1 MCFLSSPYEQVN
13 QCVCF
18 ARGSIDCVIMFYCH
32 FYFEISFAVIVL
44 IPCLGAF
51 LQHPSLFLS
60 GTSPT
65 GNTQSSTPNE
75 VAMTPPLLSPSSPPL
90 LPSSPP
96 SAPLCLSDSVLP
108 LLTLHRS
115 LWISTPDLLELK
127 GLLRTPHLWP
137 RPLGAGTGTDDA
149 RSATQ
154 WKKSRAEEEEMG
166 TAPGPSP
173 TRSGGKSCQWSVWA
187 VPVVAL
193 LLQLCAAFN
202 LDTQERVVFT
212 GPRGSYFG
220 YSVEFF
226 TNSSRYIKSVCS
238 ISKTWYSPFTFG
250 RLFGRKFTAFFT
262 VQNHLLIKLYSYE
275 ECVN

>member
-18 ARGSIDCVIMFYCH
+18 ARVSIDCVIMFYCH
-32 FYFEISFAVIVL
+32 FYFEISFAVTVL

-51 LQHPSLFLS
+51 YNIPASSSLGPARLVKFKAPPQMRLQWLP
-60 GTSPT
+60 
-65 GNTQSSTPNE
+65 
-75 VAMTPPLLSPSSPPL
+75 PSSPPL

-173 TRSGGKSCQWSVWA
+173 TRSGGKRCQWSVWA

-226 TNSSRYIKSVCS
+226 TNSSRYIKYIYINAAFQKLDTLPLLLGGYWGKVYSVIYS
-238 ISKTWYSPFTFG
+238 SESPPYKT
-250 RLFGRKFTAFFT
+250 L
-262 VQNHLLIKLYSYE
+262 
-275 ECVN
+275 

>member
-1 MCFLSSPYEQVN
+1 MILSMCFLSSPYEQVN

-18 ARGSIDCVIMFYCH
+18 ARVSIDCVIMFYCH

-75 VAMTPPLLSPSSPPL
+75 VAMTPPSSPPPLPL

-137 RPLGAGTGTDDA
+137 RPLGARTGTDDA

-166 TAPGPSP
+166 TAPGPSQ
-173 TRSGGKSCQWSVWA
+173 TRSGGKRCQWSVWA

-250 RLFGRKFTAFFT
+250 RLLGESLQRFLQFRIT
-262 VQNHLLIKLYSYE
+262 SS
-275 ECVN
+275 